1 MLNNHINTYIWLAE
15 RKLFPYRLKG
25 NLLIGHEECSCSFMK
40 HNLILYQ
47 LYFKQMNLTLFA
59 SEKLEY
65 LSPETIGIIDN
76 GGGSGRLTPVQVI
89 RHIITPA
96 VCLISMGAL
105 IFTLILLHRKK
116 LVRITAL
123 IYLKCMGFVDLLSL
137 IFIFILSLDYSSKSF
152 FKAQKF
158 SPALHGCLFGF
169 LFTSNWLMT
178 AQAIERTIA
187 ISKPF
192 KAKQI
197 REKHRR
203 IVVSVIFIL
212 SVLFTIPTL
221 VLDIMQTERYQ
232 EDPGDFH
239 KDGDG
244 FSPFFNKFV
253 S

>member
-1 MLNNHINTYIWLAE
+1 
-15 RKLFPYRLKG
+15 
-25 NLLIGHEECSCSFMK
+25 
-40 HNLILYQ
+40 
-47 LYFKQMNLTLFA
+47 MNLTLLP
-59 SEKLEY
+59 SEILRF
-65 LSPETIGIIDN
+65 LSPQTIGIIGN
-76 GGGSGRLTPVQVI
+76 GSEISRLTAVQVI

-152 FKAQKF
+152 FKAQRF

-187 ISKPF
+187 IRKPF

-197 REKHRR
+197 RERHRR
-203 IVVSVIFIL
+203 IVVTVIFIL

-221 VLDIMQTERYQ
+221 ALDIMQTERYQ
-232 EDPGDFH
+232 EDSGDFR
-239 KDGDG
+239 KDEEA
-244 FSPFFNKFV
+244 FLAFFDEFV
-253 S
+253 SKFYLRLQACKV